1 MKNCC
6 ILVFNP
12 IQTLYIFTCVFTC
25 VYNWTYICIFVKAGL
40 KQLCLLQLEKTNKDT
55 FPHSRILHRS
65 APLFS
70 LPCIS
75 TFSLSPQSLQRKSSF
90 PNTGDASWNSN
101 IRRERFSGALN
112 NLLFHNRQRHSY
124 MCRKTNV
131 CCSIVITLQG
141 QCVGW
146 VYSCGKLSI
155 TDGIVGHR
163 QNPRFVTSHKTRTT
177 PQRCPPFAR
186 MDICTHLNTN

>member
-1 MKNCC
+1 MKRQTKTLSRTLGFCIAVHLCFLCC
-6 ILVFNP
+6 ASQPFLCFHKVFKGNRAF
-12 IQTLYIFTCVFTC
+12 QTLGMLHET
-25 VYNWTYICIFVKAGL
+25 
-40 KQLCLLQLEKTNKDT
+40 Q
-55 FPHSRILHRS
+55 ILRV
-65 APLFS
+65 
-70 LPCIS
+70 
-75 TFSLSPQSLQRKSSF
+75 
-90 PNTGDASWNSN
+90 N